1 MTPPLRRVVRRRT
14 HRLVASRYPTVGIFD
29 AVARPEDV
37 AAVIELESWTND
49 RLQAEL
55 GQLPLL
61 PPDEWLVGV
70 PHASVVMAAFC
81 HPAPGGARFSS
92 AELGAWYAAFEL
104 RTAHRE
110 ATHRRRLEFDEVR
123 RPPSR
128 VQMREYVAGFRATFH
143 DVRPASRWPRV
154 HHPTSYRESRRLATR
169 LRGDGSA
176 GIVYESVRDPGRHC
190 LVAFR
195 PRLVLSVRPG
205 AHFEYRWDGA
215 ADAVVRRIG

>member
-1 MTPPLRRVVRRRT
+1 MVP
-14 HRLVASRYPTVGIFD
+14 SRWPAVGIFD

-49 RLQAEL
+49 RLQVEL

-70 PHASVVMAAFC
+70 PNASVVMAAFC

-128 VQMREYVAGFRATFH
+128 VQMREYVAGFRAAFH
-143 DVRPASRWPRV
+143 DVRPAARWPRL
-154 HHPTSYRESRRLATR
+154 HHPTSYRDSQRLAAR
-169 LRGDGSA
+169 LRADGSA

-190 LVAFR
+190 LAAFR
-195 PRLVLSVRPG
+195 PRLVVGVRQG
-205 AHFEYRWDGA
+205 GHYEYRWDDAGA
-215 ADAVVRRIG
+215 VAIRRLG

>member
-1 MTPPLRRVVRRRT
+1 MVP
-14 HRLVASRYPTVGIFD
+14 SRWPAVGIFD
-29 AVARPEDV
+29 AVARPEDI

-70 PHASVVMAAFC
+70 PNASVVMAAFC

-110 ATHRRRLEFDEVR
+110 ATHRRRLEFDEVG

-128 VQMREYVAGFRATFH
+128 VQMREYVAGFRAAFH
-143 DVRPASRWPRV
+143 DVRPASRWPRL
-154 HHPTSYRESRRLATR
+154 HHPTSYRESQRLAAR
-169 LRGDGSA
+169 LRADGSA
-176 GIVYESVRDPGRHC
+176 GIVYESVRDPRRHC

-195 PRLVLSVRPG
+195 PRLVTNVRQG
-205 AHFEYRWDGA
+205 AHYEYRWDDAGA
-215 ADAVVRRIG
+215 VAIRRLG